1 MRIEGFNGF
10 LFIGDPHLAG
20 YRPGRRMDDY
30 TNVILDKLAQ
40 AAVISVEQ
48 NLVPVILGD
57 LFHRNKE
64 NSLPL
69 LSRLIDIARSFS
81 MVPLTLEGN
90 HDKEETRL
98 TSADALT
105 LVSKLGAF
113 TVLTKEGLAGEFD
126 FGGSVVRLYAVPYGA
141 EIPRELPEE
150 EGVTNII
157 ITHHD
162 LNFSGAHPGC
172 KPIQEIAGCKML
184 VNGHIHK
191 KLPSFD
197 CGAMRA
203 HNPGNIARLS
213 KDVIHEVPSVW
224 EWRPAFNNFEL
235 KRHIL
240 KYDADVFDLT
250 GDHVAPAAG
259 KASVKA
265 LDKSAFAELFVGQTR
280 MEGAR
285 SDDASG
291 FKRDMDE
298 VFEELFVSEATKTL
312 LGKLRREA
320 VKALKGAAEVD

>member
-1 MRIEGFNGF
+1 MRINGFNGF

-30 TNVILDKLAQ
+30 TNVILDKLEQ
-40 AAVISVEQ
+40 AADIAWNQ

-57 LFHRNKE
+57 LFHRHKE

-69 LSRLIDIARSFS
+69 LSRLIDIARKFPR
-81 MVPLTLEGN
+81 VPMTLEGN
-90 HDKEETRL
+90 HDKAETRL
-98 TSADALT
+98 TNADALT
-105 LVSKLGAF
+105 LVSKLGAV
-113 TVLTKEGLAGEFD
+113 TVLTREGLAGEFD
-126 FGGSVVRLYAVPYGA
+126 FGGQVVRLYAVPYGA
-141 EIPRELPEE
+141 DIPMELPEE
-150 EGVTNII
+150 EGITNII

-172 KPIQEIAGCKML
+172 KPIQEIKGCKML

-191 KLPSFD
+191 KLPSFN

-203 HNPGNIARLS
+203 HNPGNIARLT
-213 KDVIHEVPSVW
+213 KDVLAEVPSVW
-224 EWRPAFNNFEL
+224 EWCPSFNNFEL

-240 KYDADVFDLT
+240 KYSVDVFDLT
-250 GDHVAPAAG
+250 GDNVAPATG

-265 LDKSAFAELFVGQTR
+265 LDKSAFAALFLGESR
-280 MEGAR
+280 MEGNR

-291 FKRDMDE
+291 FKQDMGE
-298 VFEELFVSEATKTL
+298 VFEELQVSEAVRTL

-320 VKALKGAAEVD
+320 VKTLKGSAEAA